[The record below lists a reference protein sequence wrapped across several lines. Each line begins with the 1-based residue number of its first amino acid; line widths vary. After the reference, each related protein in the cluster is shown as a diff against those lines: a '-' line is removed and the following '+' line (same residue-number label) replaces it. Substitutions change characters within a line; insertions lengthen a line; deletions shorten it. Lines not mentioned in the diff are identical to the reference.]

1 MASLNNQHDT
11 STSAEEQR
19 ERRLQRRQERDI
31 YLCMVDCKVKEVRG
45 GGSDVTLSNYTKIE
59 TSPKK
64 FPSLAVGTTEPD
76 AVALE
81 DIGFLAI
88 DQLVSVMVKA
98 NVVDAP
104 ETVTNRDG
112 KQVQTRLHRNR
123 FFVKLQGRPVGTRR
137 G

>member
-1 MASLNNQHDT
+1 
-11 STSAEEQR
+11 
-19 ERRLQRRQERDI
+19 
-31 YLCMVDCKVKEVRG
+31 MVDCKVKEVHG

-64 FPSLAVGTTEPD
+64 FPSLAVGTTKPD